1 MQRLL
6 TENELVLF
14 LSDVELS
21 STSHGP
27 ALTITIKRHHSN
39 DISVDLVLTLPW
51 SQPLN
56 IHGWP
61 RKNSRKVFNQNIV
74 KDVEKKGL
82 HLVPKG
88 DETWTISYSKAEE
101 ELLANIDDGNQCRKE
116 IMKFLK
122 YYLDVCKTESS
133 DGLPG
138 LSSYIIKVITYMYC
152 YTVSVKFGFT
162 NHGMD
167 YPTQARLTEM
177 HTANDTYFEHIG
189 PHVAFM
195 QMVCRT

>member
-1 MQRLL
+1 M
-6 TENELVLF
+6 
-14 LSDVELS
+14 
-21 STSHGP
+21 
-27 ALTITIKRHHSN
+27 TITIKRQHNN
-39 DISVDLVLTLPW
+39 DISVDLVPTIPW
-51 SQPLN
+51 SRPLN

-122 YYLDVCKTESS
+122 YYLDVCKSQS
-133 DGLPG
+133 ADGLAG
-138 LSSYIIKVITYMYC
+138 LSSYIIKVITYNYIV
-152 YTVSVKFGFT
+152 TQ
-162 NHGMD
+162 
-167 YPTQARLTEM
+167 YPLDMVLQITGWTTLHKLKPQEIACSKMKLNWNILT
-177 HTANDTYFEHIG
+177 HISRSCKWYAEHQ
-189 PHVAFM
+189 VY
-195 QMVCRT
+195 